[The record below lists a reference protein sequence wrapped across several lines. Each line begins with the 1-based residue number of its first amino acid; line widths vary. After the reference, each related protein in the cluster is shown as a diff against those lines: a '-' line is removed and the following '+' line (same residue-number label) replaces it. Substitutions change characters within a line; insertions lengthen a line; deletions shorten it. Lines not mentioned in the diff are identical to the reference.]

1 MPIVE
6 EKLQVIGID
15 SANVQKSISW
25 KVIRESEE
33 AIPMLSSKEI
43 DDPNEGQA
51 FFMRP
56 ILKAIG
62 GDVSRLNG

>member
-1 MPIVE
+1 M
-6 EKLQVIGID
+6 
-15 SANVQKSISW
+15 
-25 KVIRESEE
+25 IRESED
-33 AIPMLSSKEI
+33 AIPTLAPAKL

-62 GDVSRLNG
+62 GDISRLNG